1 MKFKRQ
7 IAILTAGLSIMSSM
21 SATAVSAAENLNLC
35 NGNISISGKVNTGRA
50 GDVVTVMVFK
60 GDETWS
66 DKDVWLS
73 ENADNIVY
81 VKEATLDNERGYNF
95 DFYIGDNGVYTAVIG
110 SDEFDVLRKES
121 VTYINKDKN
130 EVVLAELK
138 GAADAE
144 NEDKIKDI
152 LSNGVKR
159 EEIGLFGD
167 FYTDIDYTE
176 AAKILCKSL
185 KGKTLTCEVAISLI
199 DKGCAAAEINKSK
212 NVRFDDISEYLH
224 LDETLKKYYRK
235 EFSEALLKELK
246 KTTYTTTSQFEDSLR
261 DGIVLC
267 TVNFA
272 DGTGDIKKILNDY
285 AEVYSI
291 SKSKITDDLA
301 QKLANNA
308 PFENLAD
315 VLDYISK
322 YKPTGG
328 TGSGSG
334 SGSGSGGSGGSGSGS
349 SSSGSG
355 GYLTGA
361 EIPVYNTDDIK
372 TADVFD
378 DLEEAS
384 WAKEA
389 ITELYYKG
397 IVNGVT
403 EREFKPNNNVKR
415 EEFAKLLTAAFK
427 MDLVSTKQYFTDISE
442 DDWCYNYVNSLYLAG
457 VTTGQG
463 DGTFGKGLDITR
475 QDICVMVCRM
485 AEVAKAGFKNQD
497 KDFDESVIT
506 DYDKIADYAKDSV
519 KTLYNAGILSGYDDG
534 SFNPEGFATRGE
546 AAKIIYKT
554 LTDIVY

>member
-7 IAILTAGLSIMSSM
+7 IAVLTAGLSIISSM
-21 SATAVSAAENLNLC
+21 SAASVFATENLNLC

-50 GDVVTVMVFK
+50 GDVVTGMVFK
-60 GDETWS
+60 GDGNWS

-73 ENADNIVY
+73 EKADNIVY

-95 DFYIGDNGVYTAVIG
+95 DFYIGDNGVYTAVVG

-130 EVVLAELK
+130 EAVLSELK
-138 GAADAE
+138 TAADAE
-144 NEDKIKDI
+144 DTGKIKDI
-152 LSNGVKR
+152 LSNATKR

-176 AAKILCKSL
+176 AAKILLKGL
-185 KGKTLTCEVAISLI
+185 KGKTLTCEEAISLI
-199 DKGCAAAEINKSK
+199 DKGCAAAEINKNK
-212 NVRFDDISEYLH
+212 NVKLDEMSVYLH
-224 LDETLKKYYRK
+224 LDDTLKKYYRK
-235 EFSEALLKELK
+235 DFSEALLKELK
-246 KTTYTTTSQFEDSLR
+246 KTAYTTTSQFEDSLR

-285 AEVYSI
+285 AEAYSI

-301 QKLANNA
+301 QKLAQNA
-308 PFENLAD
+308 PFESLVG

-328 TGSGSG
+328 TGSGG
-334 SGSGSGGSGGSGSGS
+334 SGSGSGGSGGSGSSG
-349 SSSGSG
+349 SGSG

-403 EREFKPNNNVKR
+403 EREFKPNDNVKR

-427 MDLVSTKQYFTDISE
+427 MDLVSTKQYFTDITE

-485 AEVAKAGFKNQD
+485 AEVAKASFKNQD

-519 KTLYNAGILSGYDDG
+519 KKLYNAGILSGYDDG

>member
-1 MKFKRQ
+1 MKFKRR
-7 IAILTAGLSIMSSM
+7 IAIFTAGLSIMSSM
-21 SATAVSAAENLNLC
+21 SAAVVSAAENLNLC

-60 GDETWS
+60 GNENWS
-66 DKDVWLS
+66 DKEVWLS
-73 ENADNIVY
+73 ENADSIVY

-95 DFYIGDNGVYTAVIG
+95 DFYIGDNGVYTAVVG

-130 EVVLAELK
+130 EAVLAELK
-138 GAADAE
+138 AASDVE
-144 NEDKIKDI
+144 DTDKIKDI
-152 LSNGVKR
+152 LSSGTKR

-176 AAKILCKSL
+176 ASKILIKDL
-185 KGKTLTCEVAISLI
+185 KGKTLTCEEAISII
-199 DKGCAAAEINKSK
+199 DKGCVAAKVNKDK
-212 NVRFDDISEYLH
+212 NVKVDEISDYLH
-224 LDETLKKYYRK
+224 LDDTLKKYYRK
-235 EFSEALLKELK
+235 DFSDALLKELK
-246 KTTYTTTSQFEDSLR
+246 KKTYTTTSQFEDSLR
-261 DGIVLC
+261 DGIILC

-272 DGTGDIKKILNDY
+272 DGTGDIKNILNDY
-285 AEVYSI
+285 AEVYSV
-291 SKSKITDDLA
+291 SKSKITDGLA
-301 QKLANNA
+301 QKLAQNA
-308 PFENLAD
+308 PFENLNS

-328 TGSGSG
+328 TGSGS
-334 SGSGSGGSGGSGSGS
+334 SGSGSGGSGGSGSSG
-349 SSSGSG
+349 SGSG

-403 EREFKPNNNVKR
+403 EREFKPNDNVKR

-427 MDLVSTKQYFTDISE
+427 MDLVSTKQYFEDITE

-485 AEVAKAGFKNQD
+485 VEVAKAGFKNQD

-519 KTLYNAGILSGYDDG
+519 KKLYNAGILSGYDDG